1 MKHGRQL
8 MLKCDRGVWKPGT
21 LIRKHS
27 KERRSSSGKKD
38 YQEKLYKVLVED
50 ELEPRVLDLQ
60 RVRFRFQKDVRSV
73 IRTSEEEHH
82 SHHSLIYR
90 KKSTRKSTTD
100 RII

>member
-27 KERRSSSGKKD
+27 KERSSNGKD

-82 SHHSLIYR
+82 SLIYR